1 MGLEVEVETESKSY
15 FFVIDIDH
23 VPNKEI
29 ALGIFEKRGKRHVD
43 RCIVDGINYWEK
55 IKVPIYRPFMAMDR
69 KKSIKITNTL
79 TGADSVL
86 PIENLLSD
94 FNYFSRVSTCT
105 GAFRFD
111 RVYNGHCNFNLYFP
125 TLVSISH
132 KRRTQIMES
141 G

>member
-43 RCIVDGINYWEK
+43 RRIVDGINYWEK

-69 KKSIKITNTL
+69 KKSIKQLLIIAQKL
-79 TGADSVL
+79 KVIGE
-86 PIENLLSD
+86 ENMKKILFWKNKS
-94 FNYFSRVSTCT
+94 YFYF
-105 GAFRFD
+105 FR
-111 RVYNGHCNFNLYFP
+111 N
-125 TLVSISH
+125 I
-132 KRRTQIMES
+132 
-141 G
+141 